1 MSGFSLARGRSP
13 LSRIVQERS
22 EDVVKCL
29 QCQME
34 LHHRARETV
43 TEVCG
48 AFRVALN
55 KLMQLRNESN
65 QLKSLVTELKMA
77 DHGIDARCVCMCVC
91 VCVCVCVCICVCVC
105 AYVCVSVCVCVCMCM
120 CMCMCMCVCA
130 FIVHSVS
137 INDVIKSYTMLRLWT
152 AFDIQ

>member
-1 MSGFSLARGRSP
+1 MAFSLARGRSP
-13 LSRIVQERS
+13 LSRKVQERS

-77 DHGIDARCVCMCVC
+77 DHGIDARCVC
-91 VCVCVCVCICVCVC
+91 
-105 AYVCVSVCVCVCMCM
+105 VCVCMCM
-120 CMCMCMCVCA
+120 CVCVYVYVCVCLCVYVYDSLS
-130 FIVHSVS
+130 FIV
-137 INDVIKSYTMLRLWT
+137 
-152 AFDIQ
+152 IQCQ

>member
-1 MSGFSLARGRSP
+1 MNGYFPLARARPS
-13 LSRIVQERS
+13 LSHKVQERS
-22 EDVVKCL
+22 EEVVRCL

-77 DHGIDARCVCMCVC
+77 DHGIDARW
-91 VCVCVCVCICVCVC
+91 CVCVCVCIC
-105 AYVCVSVCVCVCMCM
+105 ACVCMC
-120 CMCMCMCVCA
+120 VCIYA
-130 FIVHSVS
+130 CECGWIH
-137 INDVIKSYTMLRLWT
+137 
-152 AFDIQ
+152 